1 MSIGFVHL
9 SDIHFGQ
16 EKGGRISVDDDIK
29 ERLIDDVKLVAKTL
43 ESGRAA
49 GIVVT
54 GDIAYGGR
62 ACEYTAAGAWL
73 DKVAD
78 AAGCDM
84 FDIQVVPGNHD
95 IDRDEITELT
105 EMMLEKIVVEGET
118 ALDSFLKSDADREL
132 LFRRFSAYLP
142 FAEGYRC
149 PLDTNA
155 DLAEERVAE
164 LAPGRAIRFIR
175 LNSALACS
183 KNDEEGKLL
192 LGARQRV
199 LKQRPGEE
207 LVVLSHH
214 PVHWFQDSEDA
225 LLFIRNRARVF
236 ISGHE
241 HNPSVKTETS
251 KEGSDLMMLAAGA
264 TVPPNSDDTFT
275 YCYNFIEFDW
285 DAEEDALSVYVRPRS
300 WVNAEKRF
308 DANNVRLGSR
318 GPRFTLACPNF
329 RNAPQANDL
338 PTQEA
343 VVDGASDTVTITAL
357 DDHGPKAR
365 EEAVVD
371 TYPLL
376 LLRFFRDISPAQR
389 VGILASLGALPPNWK
404 GTLSESFERKAF
416 DGLVKAGRSDK
427 LWIEIRK
434 IVRDE

>member
-16 EKGGRISVDDDIK
+16 EKGGTIRINNDIK
-29 ERLIDDVKLVAKTL
+29 GCLIDDVKLVSRSL

-54 GDIAYGGR
+54 GDIAFGGR
-62 ACEYTAAGAWL
+62 ASEYRAAAAWL

-78 AAGCDM
+78 AAGCDIT
-84 FDIQVVPGNHD
+84 DIQVVPGNHD
-95 IDRDEITELT
+95 IDWGEITKLT
-105 EMMLEKIVVEGET
+105 EIMLEKIVAEGEP
-118 ALDSFLKSDADREL
+118 ALDSFLASDADREL
-132 LFRRFSAYLP
+132 LFRRFSAYRP

-155 DLAEERVAE
+155 ELAEERVAK

-175 LNSALACS
+175 LNSALASS

-199 LKQRPGEE
+199 LNQRPGEE

-214 PVHWFQDSEDA
+214 PVHWFQDSDDA
-225 LLFIRNRARVF
+225 LLFIRSRARVF

-241 HNPSVKTETS
+241 HSPSVKTETIE
-251 KEGSDLMMLAAGA
+251 KGRDLMMLAAGA
-264 TVPPNSDDTFT
+264 TVPPNSDDTFA

-285 DAEEDALSVYVRPRS
+285 DAEADALSVYIQPRA
-300 WVNAEKRF
+300 WVNARKRF
-308 DANNVRLGSR
+308 DADDVRLGGR
-318 GPRFTLACPNF
+318 DRKFTLACPNF
-329 RNAPQANDL
+329 RNAPQAIDL
-338 PTQEA
+338 LTQEA
-343 VVDGASDTVTITAL
+343 VVDGASDTVTITVL
-357 DDHGPKAR
+357 DDHGPEAW
-365 EEAVVD
+365 EEAVID

-389 VGILASLGALPPNWK
+389 VSILASLGALPPNWK
-404 GTLSESFERKAF
+404 GTLNESFERKAF
-416 DGLVKAGRSDK
+416 DGLVQAGRSDE
-427 LWIEIRK
+427 LWTELRK
-434 IVRDE
+434 IMQE

>member
-1 MSIGFVHL
+1 MNIGFVHL

-16 EKGGRISVDDDIK
+16 EKGGRIRIHDDVKDC
-29 ERLIDDVKLVAKTL
+29 LIDDVKISAKNL
-43 ESGRAA
+43 ESGYAA
-49 GIVVT
+49 GIIVT

-62 ACEYTAAGAWL
+62 APEYTVAAAWL
-73 DKVAD
+73 DKVAT
-78 AAGCDM
+78 AAGCGIT
-84 FDIQVVPGNHD
+84 DIQVVPGNHD

-105 EMMLEKIVVEGET
+105 KMMLDKIVAEGEP
-118 ALDSFLKSDADREL
+118 ALDSFLKSNADRDL
-132 LFRRFSAYLP
+132 LFRRFLAYRP

-155 DLAEERVAE
+155 ELAEERVVE
-164 LAPGRAIRFIR
+164 LANGRAIRFIR
-175 LNSALACS
+175 LNSALVCS

-241 HNPSVKTETS
+241 HSPSVKTERI
-251 KEGSDLMMLAAGA
+251 EDGRDLMTLAAGA
-264 TVPPNSDDTFT
+264 SVPPNSDDTFR

-285 DAEEDALSVYVRPRS
+285 DAEVDGLSVHVRPQV
-300 WVNAEKRF
+300 WVNGEKRF
-308 DANNVRLGSR
+308 GADDASLGGR
-318 GPRFTLACPNF
+318 DPRVTLACPNF
-329 RNAPQANDL
+329 RNVPRVTAM
-338 PTQEA
+338 PTEEA
-343 VVDGASDTVTITAL
+343 VVDSASASVIITAL
-357 DDHGPKAR
+357 NDHDRKAR

-371 TYPLL
+371 TYQLL

-389 VGILASLGALPPNWK
+389 VAILASLGALPPNWK
-404 GTLSESFERKAF
+404 GELSESFERKAF
-416 DGLVKAGRSDK
+416 DGLVKAGRSDELRSELCK
-427 LWIEIRK
+427 LVQE
-434 IVRDE
+434 

>member
-16 EKGGRISVDDDIK
+16 EKGGSICIHADVK
-29 ERLIDDVKLVAKTL
+29 NHLIDDVRLVARNL
-43 ESGRAA
+43 DSGRAA
-49 GIVVT
+49 GIIVT

-62 ACEYTAAGAWL
+62 ASEYKAAGAWL

-78 AAGCDM
+78 AAGCDKI
-84 FDIQVVPGNHD
+84 DIQVVPGNHD
-95 IDRDEITELT
+95 IDRDEITKLT
-105 EMMLEKIVVEGET
+105 EMMLEEIVAEGEP
-118 ALDSFLKSDADREL
+118 ALDSFLESDADRDL

-149 PLDTNA
+149 PLNTNA
-155 DLAEERVAE
+155 GLAEERTAK

-183 KNDEEGKLL
+183 KNDERGKLL

-199 LKQRPGEE
+199 LEQRPGEE

-241 HNPSVKTETS
+241 HNPSVKTETIE
-251 KEGSDLMMLAAGA
+251 EGNDLMMLAAGA
-264 TVPPNSDDTFT
+264 TVPPNSEDTLT
-275 YCYNFIEFDW
+275 YCYNFIEFEW
-285 DAEEDALSVYVRPRS
+285 DAEADALSVYVRPRA
-300 WVNAEKRF
+300 WVNAQKRF
-308 DANNVRLGSR
+308 DADDVRLGGR
-318 GPRFTLACPNF
+318 DPRFTLACPNF

-338 PTQEA
+338 PIQEA
-343 VVDGASDTVTITAL
+343 VVDGASDTVPITVL
-357 DDHGPKAR
+357 EDHDPKAR

-389 VGILASLGALPPNWK
+389 VGILASLGALPLDWK
-404 GTLSESFERKAF
+404 GTLSEPFERKAF
-416 DGLVKAGRSDK
+416 DGLVKAGRSDE
-427 LWIEIRK
+427 LWIELRK
-434 IVRDE
+434 IVQE